1 MAIKRRNKVSANFS
15 MSSLT
20 DIIFLLLIFFMLT
33 STLVAPNALN
43 LRLPGLQQVQR
54 TTEQP
59 LQVYV
64 NLAGEVTLNGRPLTL
79 SALEN
84 ELRREIDRKGSAD
97 KVVLTIEPARRVP
110 VEHVVSVMDIALR
123 LNIQAILATEV

>member
-1 MAIKRRNKVSANFS
+1 MAIKRRNKVNANFS
-15 MSSLT
+15 MASLT

-54 TTEQP
+54 TTEEP
-59 LQVYV
+59 LRVSI
-64 NLAGEVTLNGRPLTL
+64 NLAGDVSLNGRAITL
-79 SALEN
+79 MALEN
-84 ELRREIDRKGSAD
+84 ELRKEIDRKGSPER
-97 KVVLTIEPARRVP
+97 VVMTIDPAKRVA
-110 VEHVVSVMDIALR
+110 VEHVVNVMDVALR

>member
-1 MAIKRRNKVSANFS
+1 MAIKRRNKVSADFS

-54 TTEQP
+54 VTEKP
-59 LQVYV
+59 LAVFV
-64 NLAGEVTLNGRPLTL
+64 NLAGEVSLNGRAVTL
-79 SALEN
+79 LVLEN
-84 ELRREIDRKGSAD
+84 ELKKEIDRKGGPD
-97 KVVLTIEPARRVP
+97 KVVMTIEPAKRVP
-110 VEHVVSVMDIALR
+110 VEHVVSVMDVALR
-123 LNIQAILATEV
+123 LNIQAILATEA